1 MFTEDLFELFSEYE
15 SLPEAQK
22 PAFLTE
28 LKAQYPDKAEQLKL
42 LTQDNHNFTEH
53 FLENISSYSESMAI
67 QSINEGDDFGVYTIV
82 KPIGSGGMGQVYLAK
97 RNDGL
102 IEQQVA
108 IKFLHPA
115 LYQLNSTQ
123 TLLNEAQALASLN
136 HPNIATILDVVKM
149 PDGLIYMVM
158 EYIEGCTL
166 TEYLAKN
173 DLSIR
178 EKLNLFLTIADAVQ
192 EAHSQRIIHADIK
205 ASNILINHKNQPQL
219 IDFGIMQFVGN
230 KEEKANTFINQYL
243 CAMTVNYAAPEQLQ
257 GQQASIQSDVY
268 ALGGLLYFILSG
280 QTPFEEI
287 SGTLSDKIKLIAEQ
301 EIPACKTSQ
310 KLKFKQDI
318 DWILSTCLA
327 KQPEQRFR
335 SVGALISELNNYL
348 NNQPLK
354 QSSTGFYRLSKSWQ
368 RHKITYSFT
377 VILILLLGAF
387 FSKTWYDNIKIQQSY
402 RELANSYLNQYT
414 SLQEVTSK
422 ADEMNLPLF
431 DSVPIDLYIQ
441 LAFQKFE
448 HEWFSNFNDNSSS
461 RKVIKEL
468 KNILLT
474 AGMIDAK
481 TSKLIRFREFLVKTQ
496 PDDNYNYEKELLEY
510 KIIYKSLIEQD
521 DLNQQ
526 EIVDILILA
535 ANNEFREG
543 SNEYHKLMIQ
553 KLAPLKDSFSSSPIL
568 KFKYYMIIS
577 QSEIG
582 GIKEDKATFPISI
595 EEFLSFA
602 KKHSNIIPAYLYKDA
617 LLYSYG
623 VLMDSTGYT
632 KDYHFFI
639 KEAER
644 YMSHIDIDND
654 DDKVGQ
660 VIWAKIESANLFQS
674 LSKYIYNSNGA
685 VDPIEHLDNE
695 AVYFQLTGN
704 FSQASKVL
712 NKRKKFFQKE
722 NSEIVELHITSEDS
736 YLTALNLQQGII
748 VESLNLINDKLIP
761 DYDKHF
767 SDDYKATYLSKFC
780 IPLSYHLN
788 IEELESYCKAPYFLT
803 KPILGETNFWTD
815 YSLNQLVWWYALHPH
830 TEEEYKYVER
840 IENIVPSSLNYFK
853 IQQLESLIFYFIN
866 RNNTE
871 KASHYTEILEQTIT
885 DYAGDI
891 YVVHRD
897 TATLYK
903 AEIALLNQ
911 DNKKAEELL
920 SSAANKVCTYQP
932 KNYLRMHLNQVS
944 NKAGL
949 GDMCLN

>member
-22 PAFLTE
+22 PAFLAE

-53 FLENISSYSESMAI
+53 FLENISSYSENMAVP
-67 QSINEGDDFGVYTIV
+67 SINEGDSFGVYTIV

-115 LYQLNSTQ
+115 LYQLSSTQ

-136 HPNIATILDVVKM
+136 HPNIATILDVIKM

-158 EYIEGCTL
+158 EYIEGFTL

-173 DLSIR
+173 DLSIKD
-178 EKLNLFLTIADAVQ
+178 KLTLFLTIADAVQ

-219 IDFGIMQFVGN
+219 IDFGIMQFVGS

-257 GQQASIQSDVY
+257 GQPASIQSDVY

-287 SGTLSDKIKLIAEQ
+287 GGTLSDKIKVITEQ
-301 EIPACKTSQ
+301 EIPACKISQ

-335 SVGALISELNNYL
+335 SVGALISELSNYL
-348 NNQPLK
+348 NNQPL
-354 QSSTGFYRLSKSWQ
+354 QQHSNTFYRLSKSWQ
-368 RHKITYSFT
+368 RHKITYALCTTLFL
-377 VILILLLGAF
+377 VVCIFA
-387 FSKTWYDNIKIQQSY
+387 SKIWYDNIQIQRSY
-402 RELANSYLNQYT
+402 NELSNSYLKQYT
-414 SLQEVTSK
+414 TMKESQNKRDEVKLPPAESLPISQYIKLVFQKHEQETIIYSDSAIPLKTILSLKAYLNQKQYYDDKVMALVNIREQISK
-422 ADEMNLPLF
+422 FIFNGADTAQLVRGF
-431 DSVPIDLYIQ
+431 DSVMERDDLTAEEIINLLFISHGESALYLVKNKYHQAMQRVDNLLKNNEVPLLSQIKFNVIKGHFYTSHISDNHKDPLVFSKEALFFCEQNPSLIPSYIY
-441 LAFQKFE
+441 LSVLEIYGSSIEAAVGYTLTNL
-448 HEWFSNFNDNSSS
+448 NFLKKVESYISQQHLNPNDNSIQTLLMKIEKVEQFHNFNPPTVINKEGSLFLGVLDGIIMES
-461 RKVIKEL
+461 RGYSIVGDYEMGKLTLQKRISQLSEKYNQYIGEMRVNETFLMEL
-468 KNILLT
+468 YLKSGAIDPAISLINHKLL
-474 AGMIDAK
+474 
-481 TSKLIRFREFLVKTQ
+481 
-496 PDDNYNYEKELLEY
+496 PHYEKNY
-510 KIIYKSLIEQD
+510 
-521 DLNQQ
+521 
-526 EIVDILILA
+526 
-535 ANNEFREG
+535 
-543 SNEYHKLMIQ
+543 
-553 KLAPLKDSFSSSPIL
+553 
-568 KFKYYMIIS
+568 
-577 QSEIG
+577 
-582 GIKEDKATFPISI
+582 
-595 EEFLSFA
+595 
-602 KKHSNIIPAYLYKDA
+602 
-617 LLYSYG
+617 
-623 VLMDSTGYT
+623 
-632 KDYHFFI
+632 
-639 KEAER
+639 
-644 YMSHIDIDND
+644 
-654 DDKVGQ
+654 
-660 VIWAKIESANLFQS
+660 
-674 LSKYIYNSNGA
+674 
-685 VDPIEHLDNE
+685 
-695 AVYFQLTGN
+695 
-704 FSQASKVL
+704 
-712 NKRKKFFQKE
+712 
-722 NSEIVELHITSEDS
+722 
-736 YLTALNLQQGII
+736 
-748 VESLNLINDKLIP
+748 
-761 DYDKHF
+761 
-767 SDDYKATYLSKFC
+767 SDDWKASYLSKFC
-780 IPLSYHLN
+780 IPLSYHSN
-788 IEELESYCKAPYFLT
+788 VEELEPYCKSPYFLI

-815 YSLNQLVWWYALHPH
+815 YSLNQLVWWYALHPYN
-830 TEEEYKYVER
+830 EEENKYVER
-840 IENIVPSSLNYFK
+840 LESLVPESLNYFK